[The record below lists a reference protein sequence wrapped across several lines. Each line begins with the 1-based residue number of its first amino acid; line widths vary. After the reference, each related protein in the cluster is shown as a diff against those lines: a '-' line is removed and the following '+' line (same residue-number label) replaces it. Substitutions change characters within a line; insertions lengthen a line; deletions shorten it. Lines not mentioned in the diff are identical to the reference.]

1 MLTDQDIDR
10 LMKVFPTKDEVHSI
24 VQGELVE
31 VKETQQQVL
40 NALDRVATAIE
51 NNNLENAVTD
61 TKIARH
67 DRWIHELAD
76 NNQVKLV
83 A

>member
-1 MLTDQDIDR
+1 ME
-10 LMKVFPTKDEVHSI
+10 VFPTKDEVRSI
-24 VQGELVE
+24 VQSELEE
-31 VKETQQQVL
+31 VKETQQKVL
-40 NALDRVATAIE
+40 NALDRLATTIE

-76 NNQVKLV
+76 QAQVKLV

>member
-1 MLTDQDIDR
+1 
-10 LMKVFPTKDEVHSI
+10 MKVFPTKDEVHSI
-24 VQGELVE
+24 VQSELEE

-40 NALDRVATAIE
+40 NALDRVATAVE
-51 NNNLENAVTD
+51 NNNLENAITD

-76 NNQVKLV
+76 QAQVKLV